1 VLELVEARYVYL
13 LVVALLAVGLTAV
26 LVERNLV
33 QKLIGLAIFNTAVF
47 IFLIE
52 GSVKVDGTVPVIDP
66 EIGIDAAAY
75 MNPLPHLL
83 ILTAIV
89 VTVAVKGVALALL
102 VSIYRSHGTLDE
114 EALVDRMDT

>member
-1 VLELVEARYVYL
+1 MLELVEARYVYL

-47 IFLIE
+47 IFFIE
-52 GSVKVDGTVPVIDP
+52 GSVKADGTVPVIDP
-66 EIGIDAAAY
+66 EIGVEAAAY

-102 VSIYRSHGTLDE
+102 VSIHRTHGTLDE
-114 EALVDRMDT
+114 EELARRMDT

>member
-1 VLELVEARYVYL
+1 VLELVEARYVYV

-33 QKLIGLAIFNTAVF
+33 QKVVGLMIFSTAVF
-47 IFLIE
+47 IFFIE
-52 GSVKVDGTVPVIDP
+52 GSVKAGGTVPVIDP
-66 EIGIDAAAY
+66 EIGLDAAQY

-102 VSIYRSHGTLDE
+102 VSIHRAHGTLDE
-114 EALVDRMDT
+114 EELLRRMED